1 MRWKLFFTPA
11 KSMTAPEAKQ
21 FMDRLNVDEYNL
33 VDVRQPGEYA
43 AGHIPGAR
51 LIPVADL
58 AERLDELD
66 PAKPTLV
73 Y

>member
-1 MRWKLFFTPA
+1 MRWKLFLTPA

-21 FMDRLNVDEYNL
+21 FMDRLKVDEYNL
-33 VDVRQPGEYA
+33 VDVRQPGEYEN
-43 AGHIPGAR
+43 GHIPGAR

-58 AERLDELD
+58 SARIGELD

>member
-1 MRWKLFFTPA
+1 MRWKQFFTPA

-21 FMDRLNVDEYNL
+21 FMDGLSTDQYNL
-33 VDVRQPGEYA
+33 VDVRQPGEYES
-43 AGHIPGAR
+43 GHLPGAK
-51 LIPVADL
+51 LIPVGNL
-58 AERLDELD
+58 SERLAELD

>member
-21 FMDRLNVDEYNL
+21 FMDRLGLDQYAL

-43 AGHIPGAR
+43 SGHIPGAR

-58 AERLDELD
+58 AERLGELD